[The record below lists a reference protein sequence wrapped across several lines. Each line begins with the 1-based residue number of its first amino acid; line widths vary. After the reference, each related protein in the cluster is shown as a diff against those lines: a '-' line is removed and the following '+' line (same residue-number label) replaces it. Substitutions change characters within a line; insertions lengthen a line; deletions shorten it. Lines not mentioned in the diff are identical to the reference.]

1 MRPIKFRAWDGHKM
15 IMPEENAYYQHYIS
29 MCGSIV
35 QKSSEGM
42 DCFGGGDRWARA
54 EPLELMQFT
63 GLQDKNGVDIY
74 ENDLLNVFF
83 TSNNGEHIHDCIYQ
97 VTEIA
102 LGGIELR
109 IRAMLWESYGW
120 NQDTLQTTLS
130 EKYSGLS
137 EDYLNRGRLM
147 VDDSYGNNILQHTS
161 WKETDESR
169 YFEVIGNIH
178 ENPEL
183 LELNK

>member
-1 MRPIKFRAWDGHKM
+1 MRPIKFRSWNYINKMMIGWDTLQASPVLFMNILKGRVKHH
-15 IMPEENAYYQHYIS
+15 Q
-29 MCGSIV
+29 
-35 QKSSEGM
+35 
-42 DCFGGGDRWARA
+42 
-54 EPLELMQFT
+54 LMQFT

-109 IRAMLWESYGW
+109 IRAMMWESYGW
-120 NQDTLQTTLS
+120 NQDTLETTLS

-147 VDDSYGNNILQHTS
+147 VDDSYGKNHMHGTS

-183 LELNK
+183 LEALK